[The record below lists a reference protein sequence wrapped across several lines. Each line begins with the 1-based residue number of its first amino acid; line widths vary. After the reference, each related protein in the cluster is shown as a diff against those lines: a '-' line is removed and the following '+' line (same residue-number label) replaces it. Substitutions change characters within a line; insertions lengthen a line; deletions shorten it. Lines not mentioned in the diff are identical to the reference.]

1 MIKAISIIKLGGQR
15 DFMLRLLAISA
26 ALLMVVSC
34 TSTEAPPT
42 KEINSAEQAI
52 RDAEQARVT
61 DYALAELQEA
71 RAKLNAARVA
81 VTEEKIETAK
91 RLAQQS
97 SIYVELAFAKAELQK
112 AQAVNAEM
120 EKNISVLKQE
130 MQRNTGG
137 EK

>member
-1 MIKAISIIKLGGQR
+1 MIKSISINRLGEQR
-15 DFMLRLLAISA
+15 NTILCFLACAVVILML
-26 ALLMVVSC
+26 VSC
-34 TSTEAPPT
+34 ASTDVPPT

-61 DYALAELQEA
+61 DYALPELQEA
-71 RAKLNAARVA
+71 RTRLSAARVA
-81 VTEEKIETAK
+81 VTEEKLITAK

-120 EKNISVLKQE
+120 EKNITVLK
-130 MQRNTGG
+130 
-137 EK
+137 